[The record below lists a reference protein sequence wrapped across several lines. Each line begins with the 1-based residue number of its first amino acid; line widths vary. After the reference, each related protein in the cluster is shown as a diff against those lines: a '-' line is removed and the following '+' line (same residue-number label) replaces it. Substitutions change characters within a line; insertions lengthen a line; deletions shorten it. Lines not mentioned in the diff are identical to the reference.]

1 MANRLRKL
9 IPAPQG
15 AGTAAAPVGGERP
28 GGLSARIH
36 DVLHSNATLGPLFVL
51 VLAVVIF
58 SVTADRFLE
67 PGNLSL
73 IVQQVMVVGTL
84 GIAQTLII
92 LTAGI
97 DLSVG
102 AIMVLSSIVMAK
114 LSADQG
120 VPGLLALM
128 IGFGVGTACGLVN
141 GLLVTRLRL
150 PPFIVTLG
158 TLNVFFAL
166 NLWYSKS
173 ETIRGA
179 DMSDLLLWTGKT
191 VNVGDTRITYGSLL
205 MLGLF
210 AVFAYVLK
218 QTAWGRHVY
227 AVGDDAEAARLAGVR
242 TNRVLLS
249 VYVVAGL
256 ICAVAAWM
264 LIGRIASASPQAGG
278 TANLD
283 SITAVVIGGTSLF
296 GGRGLVIGTLFGAL
310 IVGVLR
316 NGLTLSGVDVL
327 WQDFAVGVLIIA
339 AVAIDQWIR
348 RVRA

>member
-1 MANRLRKL
+1 MSNPLRKL
-9 IPAPQG
+9 VPAPES
-15 AGTAAAPVGGERP
+15 AGTAGAVGPARSES
-28 GGLSARIH
+28 LATRIH
-36 DVLHSNATLGPLFVL
+36 DVLHSNATLGPLL
-51 VLAVVIF
+51 VLLLAVIVF

-120 VPGLLALM
+120 VPGVLALL
-128 IGFGVGTACGLVN
+128 IGFGIGTLCGLIN

-166 NLWYSKS
+166 NLAYSNS

-179 DMSDLLLWTGKT
+179 DMSSLLLWTGNT
-191 VNVGDTRITYGSLL
+191 ISLGDTLITYGSIL
-205 MLGLF
+205 MLVLF
-210 AVFAYVLK
+210 GVFWWVLK
-218 QTAWGRHVY
+218 NTAWGRHVY
-227 AVGDDAEAARLAGVR
+227 ATGDDAEAARLAGVR

-348 RVRA
+348 KVKT

>member
-1 MANRLRKL
+1 MSNPLRKL
-9 IPAPQG
+9 APAPQG
-15 AGTAAAPVGGERP
+15 AGTTGAVGP
-28 GGLSARIH
+28 ARSEGVGTRVH
-36 DVLHSNATLGPLFVL
+36 DILHSNATFGPLFVL
-51 VLAVVIF
+51 ILTIVVF
-58 SVTADRFLE
+58 SVAADRFLQ
-67 PGNLSL
+67 PANLSL

-120 VPGLLALM
+120 VPGFLALLV
-128 IGFGVGTACGLVN
+128 GFGVGTVCGLVN
-141 GLLVTRLRL
+141 GMLVTRLRL

-158 TLNVFFAL
+158 TLSVFYAL
-166 NLWYSKS
+166 NLAYSNS
-173 ETIRGA
+173 ETIRGT
-179 DMSDLLLWTGKT
+179 DMSSLLLWTGNT
-191 VNVGDTRITYGSLL
+191 IDMGDTRITYGSIL
-205 MLGLF
+205 MLVLF
-210 AVFAYVLK
+210 AVFAWVLRN
-218 QTAWGRHVY
+218 TAWGRHVY
-227 AVGDDAEAARLAGVR
+227 ATGDDAEAARLAGVS

-264 LIGRIASASPQAGG
+264 LIGRIASASPQAGAS
-278 TANLD
+278 ANLD

-316 NGLTLSGVDVL
+316 NGLTLTGVDVL
-327 WQDFAVGVLIIA
+327 WQDFAVGVLIIT

-348 RVRA
+348 KVKT